1 MECSGIGGTAA
12 NALLCKRVS
21 RNDTLARPIIDGMR
35 ASALLFIC
43 LSCHA
48 QNPSFEQVGPLIN
61 QDGSRLV
68 GSAQETVYL
77 HNNPGAH
84 DPSFDEVLTFLGR
97 DETHEYRY
105 TPKKFMCTE
114 FAVMLHDHAEQAGL
128 RCALVSIQFTQGE
141 GHALDAFKTTDCG
154 VVYVD
159 CTGTLSK
166 EPQLL
171 DVYNT
176 IAYVEPGKSYGR
188 LPLSVGGIDPN
199 HYSHYEKVMRLWDC
213 EEERSRDLE
222 EERKGLDE
230 RNRALEQEK
239 GQFAQFNGRPA
250 SPEQA
255 DQIQSVIRDYNARV
269 TALKKAQEAFNAKVA
284 SINKIQLAL
293 RCKYEMNPAPVKT
306 IEAWC
311 PK

>member
-1 MECSGIGGTAA
+1 M
-12 NALLCKRVS
+12 
-21 RNDTLARPIIDGMR
+21 RPF
-35 ASALLFIC
+35 ALLFIC
-43 LSCHA
+43 FSCHA
-48 QNPSFEQVGPLIN
+48 QNPGFEQVGPLIN

-68 GSAQETVYL
+68 GSAQEPVYL
-77 HNNPGAH
+77 HNNPAAH
-84 DPSFDEVLTFLGR
+84 DPSFDEVLAFLR
-97 DETHEYRY
+97 KDETHEYRY

-114 FAVMLHDHAEQAGL
+114 FAAMLHDHAEQAGL

-141 GHALDAFKTTDCG
+141 GHALDAFKTTDYG

-159 CTGTLSK
+159 CTGSLSK

-176 IAYVEPGKSYGR
+176 IAYIEPGKPYGR

-199 HYSHYEKVMRLWDC
+199 HYSHYEKVMRLWDY
-213 EEERSRDLE
+213 EEERSKDLE

-230 RNRALEQEK
+230 RNRSLEREK
-239 GQFAQFNGRPA
+239 GQFAQFKGGPV

-255 DQIQSVIRDYNARV
+255 DQIQSTMRDFNARV

-284 SINKIQLAL
+284 SINKIQLTL

-306 IEAWC
+306 IEAWW